1 MDKNINRMLI
11 IGANGTIGSA
21 LVRHL
26 NKASQ
31 VSQLTRKIELYTV
44 SRENCDY
51 TEDSFK
57 KNSVRLKQAGSFSSI
72 IICIGSLHNQI
83 VAPEKRLS
91 QLSEEVLQE
100 YFRINT
106 ILPSLCIKHFA
117 HLLDKT
123 QPSQMVALSAMVGSI
138 EDNQLGGWYGYRSS
152 KTALNMMFKT
162 ASIEVART
170 NKMACLATIHP
181 GTTQGPL
188 SKPFASGVSKDKY
201 YTPDQSAER
210 IYNLTLGLKA
220 EQTGSFFNWD
230 GSILPW

>member
-1 MDKNINRMLI
+1 MNKDINRTLV

-21 LVRHL
+21 LVRYL
-26 NKASQ
+26 SQ
-31 VSQLTRKIELYTV
+31 PSQNTELYTL

-51 TEDSFK
+51 TEVSFK
-57 KNSVRLKQAGSFSSI
+57 QNAARLKQAGWFTSI

-83 VAPEKRLS
+83 VTPEKRLS

-117 HLLDKT
+117 GLLERSK
-123 QPSQMVALSAMVGSI
+123 PSQMIALSAMVGSI

-152 KTALNMMFKT
+152 KAALNMIFKT
-162 ASIEVART
+162 ASIEIARS
-170 NKMACLATIHP
+170 NKMACLATVHP

-188 SKPFASGVSKDKY
+188 SKPFAAGVSKDKY
-201 YTPDQSAER
+201 YTADQSAER
-210 IYNLTLGLKA
+210 IYNLSQGLRA
-220 EQTGSFFNWD
+220 QQTGSFFNWD